1 MKILMEKFHRIQNQ
15 QWLIEIFKE
24 PPLIS
29 YRKGNTLTNYLLER
43 NSESQITTKSISR
56 VLTVANF

>member
-1 MKILMEKFHRIQNQ
+1 MGKFHLIQNQ

-24 PPLIS
+24 LPLIS
-29 YRKGNTLTNYLLER
+29 YRKGSTLRIYLLER
-43 NSESQITTKSISR
+43 SSEGQIMTKCMSR